1 MSANNKPLFPLTPKI
16 AVGQTIA
23 TANTAK
29 DGTGTVVTVA
39 TGGSNGQRVDSL
51 RCVPIGS
58 NVATVLRLFINNGST
73 NATAGN
79 NALYKEYSLPAT
91 TLSETAQMSSDI
103 EIPLDLFLPSGYKIN
118 ATIGTTV
125 AAGWS
130 LVALAGDY

>member
-1 MSANNKPLFPLTPKI
+1 
-16 AVGQTIA
+16 
-23 TANTAK
+23 
-29 DGTGTVVTVA
+29 
-39 TGGSNGQRVDSL
+39 
-51 RCVPIGS
+51 VPIGS

-91 TLSETAQMSSDI
+91 TLSETAQMASDI